1 MHWIVTGEVIL
12 DKDRCTQCKG
22 SKVTQEK
29 RVLTVDVE
37 KGMQHGQKIVLEG
50 QADEAV
56 CCHYSEN

>member
-1 MHWIVTGEVIL
+1 MHWIITGEVIN
-12 DKDRCTQCKG
+12 DKDRCAQCKG

-56 CCHYSEN
+56 SLNHSEN